1 MTQTDSITFIRT
13 KLLFLINAIR
23 NKNSSAVQE
32 EHLETVHGFSLGHLR
47 VKEREVMGNVQIFTQ
62 NHIISGAKVSVIVF
76 AGSPSGSQMMRLLQD
91 RMHKQKLTVT

>member
-1 MTQTDSITFIRT
+1 MTQSDSITFIRT

-23 NKNSSAVQE
+23 NKNSSAMQE

-47 VKEREVMGNVQIFTQ
+47 VKEREVTGNVQIFTQ

-76 AGSPSGSQMMRLLQD
+76 AGSPAGSQMMRLLQD

>member
-1 MTQTDSITFIRT
+1 MTQSDSITFIRT

-47 VKEREVMGNVQIFTQ
+47 VKEREVTGNVQIFTQ

-76 AGSPSGSQMMRLLQD
+76 AGSPAGSQMMRLLQD

>member
-13 KLLFLINAIR
+13 KLLFLINAIC
-23 NKNSSAVQE
+23 NKNSSAMQE

-47 VKEREVMGNVQIFTQ
+47 VKEREVTGNVQIFTQ

-76 AGSPSGSQMMRLLQD
+76 AGSPRAL
-91 RMHKQKLTVT
+91 R